1 MHDLVI
7 RNGLVVTPTNIIN
20 GGVAIDGGKIVQ
32 VDADSNL
39 GRGKQEIDADGKI
52 IFPGMMDPH
61 CHLGSGDERNWEYMQ
76 GSFARDTQD
85 CLIGGVTTIATT
97 TVLMPDPLPDNY
109 RNTLKAGKGHS
120 HIDFKITSVV
130 TRDHHVS
137 DIPEVMSLGC
147 TSFKFYTGYCGC
159 LAEKMGMNPEGIPPS
174 VFYQACEY
182 ARQGSTRPIMMIHAE
197 EPTVRFMLADRFREA
212 GKDSLLDWAEHSPEW
227 SESVQVYQYG
237 VIAKDFDLPL
247 YVVHISKAHT
257 IDFIQQLQAQGY
269 PIVGETLVGF
279 LSTTAHDLIDRHVG
293 IYGKIQPPIRYQ
305 SDQER
310 LWKAINE
317 GIVTAI
323 GTDSIPYT
331 SKYKD
336 NRPFWDTRPGLNIQT
351 LDSLPLL
358 MTEGIHKE
366 RIDYVK
372 LARVTSEGP
381 ARHFGVYPQKG
392 AIQPGSDADL
402 VLIDPDREFQLGLER
417 SRGNNNYSIWQG
429 KQVKGMPVMTF
440 LRGRL
445 VAEEG
450 EIVAPAGGQHLT
462 HSTLAD

>member
-1 MHDLVI
+1 MHQLVI
-7 RNGLVVTPTNIIN
+7 KNGLVITPSGSIQ
-20 GGVAIDGGKIVQ
+20 GGVAI
-32 VDADSNL
+32 N
-39 GRGKQEIDADGKI
+39 DGKI
-52 IFPGMMDPH
+52 TIVDSDEKLGKGHQEVNVEGKVIFPGMFDPH
-61 CHLGSGDERNWEYMQ
+61 CHLGSGDERSWEFMR
-76 GSFARDTQD
+76 GSFEKDTQD

-97 TVLMPDPLPDNY
+97 TVLTPEPLPDNY
-109 RNTLKAGKGHS
+109 HNTVKAGEGVS

-137 DIPEVMSLGC
+137 DIPEVMSMGC
-147 TSFKFYTGYCGC
+147 SSFKFYTGYCGC

-174 VFYQACEY
+174 TFYQACEY
-182 ARQGSTRPIMMIHAE
+182 AVKGGGRPIMMIHAE
-197 EPTVRFMLADRFREA
+197 EPTVRFMLADRFKEQGRN
-212 GKDSLLDWAEHSPEW
+212 SLLDWAEHSPEW
-227 SESVQVYQYG
+227 SESVQVFQYG
-237 VIAKDFDLPL
+237 VVTKDFDLPL

-257 IDFIQQLQAQGY
+257 IDFIQQLQGQGY

-279 LSTTAHDLIDRHVG
+279 LSTTAHDLVDRHVG

-310 LWKAINE
+310 LWKSINE

-336 NRPFWDTRPGLNIQT
+336 NRPFWETRPGLNIQT

-358 MTEGIHKE
+358 MTEGIHKG
-366 RIDYVK
+366 RIDYTT

-381 ARHFGVYPQKG
+381 AKHFGMYPQKG
-392 AIQPGSDADL
+392 VIQVGTDADL
-402 VLIDPDREFQLGLER
+402 VILDPDREFELGLER

-429 KQVKGMPVMTF
+429 KKVKGMPVMTY
-440 LRGRL
+440 LRGQL
-445 VAEEG
+445 VAQEG
-450 EIVAPAGGQHLT
+450 EIVSPPTGQHLRK
-462 HSTLAD
+462 SSL